1 RTEEGGSQI
10 SEGGVGN
17 LFRGRGR
24 TEEAEEVTL
33 AAERAVRDPDLRAEL
48 TAQRA
53 VHAVFAA
60 DMREALALSEPLLDE
75 TRHPGRVV
83 VKAALAAGT
92 ALALA
97 GRTADAIRVADR
109 AFELRIE
116 LGNQV
121 QMAGPGV
128 YLVARALALPEA
140 GRLGGAGGAAGAREP
155 GGGGAQ
161 G

>member
-1 RTEEGGSQI
+1 AGGA
-10 SEGGVGN
+10 VGD
-17 LFRGRGR
+17 
-24 TEEAEEVTL
+24 
-33 AAERAVRDPDLRAEL
+33 RAVRAGRPAR
-48 TAQRA
+48 RA
-53 VHAVFAA
+53 VRAVFAA
-60 DMREALALSEPLLDE
+60 DRREALALSEPLLDE

-128 YLVARALALPEA
+128 YLVARALPRADA
-140 GRLGGAGGAAGAREP
+140 GRVGGAGGAAGAREP